1 MSDIEEAKGS
11 TNSIAF
17 LRDVAVW
24 ADNNGMIGTAR
35 GCREAADEIERLR
48 ADLKEA
54 RQAARECWRLIYE
67 SGENP
72 ISDTD
77 CAALSEDRLWLEQ
90 R

>member
-1 MSDIEEAKGS
+1 MSDLIEH
-11 TNSIAF
+11 
-17 LRDVAVW
+17 LRQAIRAPSGFIKTDSVVL
-24 ADNNGMIGTAR
+24 DHTEELMNQ
-35 GCREAADEIERLR
+35 AADEIERLR